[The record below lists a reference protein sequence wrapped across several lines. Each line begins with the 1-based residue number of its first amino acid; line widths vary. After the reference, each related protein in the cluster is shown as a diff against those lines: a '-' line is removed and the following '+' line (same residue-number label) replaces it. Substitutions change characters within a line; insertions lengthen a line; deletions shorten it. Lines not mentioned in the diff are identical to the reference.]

1 MAFSERSDFRRT
13 GQEGFAVGISA
24 DGDEGHQTQ
33 TWRLAAEPL
42 PASLFHSGRPRG
54 VKPRFWAGLCVEVI
68 PAPRVGLFAR
78 RASMLESNTNCDHG
92 GAEFAG
98 LR

>member
-1 MAFSERSDFRRT
+1 MAFSERSDFPRT

-42 PASLFHSGRPRG
+42 PASLFHWP
-54 VKPRFWAGLCVEVI
+54 P
-68 PAPRVGLFAR
+68 AR
-78 RASMLESNTNCDHG
+78 RKAAFLGWIVC
-92 GAEFAG
+92 
-98 LR
+98 